1 MTSTNNPRK
10 IHPLMA
16 TAAGAVILVCAVAT
30 ASMLGILPQVGAR
43 GDDTP
48 LRIADQGVA
57 AAQLSGEPGAQG
69 QITSATPPAGARP
82 AAQANNASKTARPAA
97 ATPAKMASATPVPTA
112 VACSQCG
119 VVESVREVSVPTG
132 QSSGGDQ
139 HNIIGTLAGGVA
151 GGVVGNQFGG
161 GSGRD
166 ALTVLGAVG
175 GAFAG
180 REIQRNMRGQ
190 QSVTRYQ
197 TLVRFNDGSSRTFTT
212 DSVRF
217 ASGDHVRLVDN
228 RLEPR

>member
-1 MTSTNNPRK
+1 MTSTNDKRS
-10 IHPLMA
+10 IHPLIA

-30 ASMLGILPQVGAR
+30 ASMLGVLPHVGAK
-43 GDDTP
+43 GDDAP
-48 LRIADQGVA
+48 LRIADQGVP

-69 QITSATPPAGARP
+69 RVTG
-82 AAQANNASKTARPAA
+82 AQAAVPA
-97 ATPAKMASATPVPTA
+97 ATPARPARSAAAPAKVASATPVA
-112 VACSQCG
+112 GVQACNQCG
-119 VVESVREVSVPTG
+119 VVESVREVKVPTG

-161 GSGRD
+161 GSGKD

-190 QSVTRYQ
+190 QTVTRYQ
-197 TLVRFNDGSSRTFTT
+197 TLVRLNDGSSRTFTS

-217 ASGDHVRLVDN
+217 ASGDHVRVVDN
-228 RLEPR
+228 RLEAR